1 MKPTVRGF
9 QEAQTTLTGSS
20 PTSSASQS
28 EISDYDSTIE
38 SRDTTPTQETELLN
52 TVKRGKGT
60 DSGFNVRKLIDHFSA
75 SDSDTTEAK
84 TTITRRRKS
93 KTSEHIEIPAGGERE
108 LRRKM
113 AAQTKANKTVQLWK
127 ALIEDMEVTLNEA
140 DQALSAN
147 LSRNH
152 LLGHLEGIKASEA
165 ETFKVWE
172 NILQFEEEAD
182 VVLDMI
188 PLVRLKNKQN
198 TRCYKLKGH
207 IAAATELV
215 RPTSGPSTGVI
226 QVLNPTNFGDLK
238 LPDFYGDYTEF
249 DSFEAIFKKLI
260 ANGNLDDGGKVAHL
274 LDHIKGEAKE
284 YLGSDGLD
292 AKSYD
297 EIWEDLRNRYGKP
310 WRITRAAV
318 KKLMDIESP
327 KNEPKDISRYWNQ
340 INEACKVAERLKLT
354 ASSVILNMGLLG
366 LPVDFRSKMDDKL
379 KPLSSDYILTRGM
392 TAEPFNDVIAGE
404 IEKPSKIH
412 ATLGFNT
419 MIQPQVQH
427 QSTPNTNK
435 RHNNKQKGGAK
446 YFYCL
451 LCGRKQGNYHKTWQ
465 CPIYNTGALNRERMR
480 VMGRCNQ
487 CATPL
492 IEHGVE
498 YSHRAHCS
506 AHPQQRHVFWLCLNW
521 RNSTAHQQH
530 RHSSNSSSNN
540 NKI

>member
-1 MKPTVRGF
+1 
-9 QEAQTTLTGSS
+9 
-20 PTSSASQS
+20 
-28 EISDYDSTIE
+28 
-38 SRDTTPTQETELLN
+38 
-52 TVKRGKGT
+52 
-60 DSGFNVRKLIDHFSA
+60 
-75 SDSDTTEAK
+75 
-84 TTITRRRKS
+84 
-93 KTSEHIEIPAGGERE
+93 
-108 LRRKM
+108 
-113 AAQTKANKTVQLWK
+113 
-127 ALIEDMEVTLNEA
+127 
-140 DQALSAN
+140 
-147 LSRNH
+147 
-152 LLGHLEGIKASEA
+152 
-165 ETFKVWE
+165 
-172 NILQFEEEAD
+172 
-182 VVLDMI
+182 
-188 PLVRLKNKQN
+188 
-198 TRCYKLKGH
+198 
-207 IAAATELV
+207 
-215 RPTSGPSTGVI
+215 
-226 QVLNPTNFGDLK
+226 
-238 LPDFYGDYTEF
+238 
-249 DSFEAIFKKLI
+249 
-260 ANGNLDDGGKVAHL
+260 
-274 LDHIKGEAKE
+274 
-284 YLGSDGLD
+284 
-292 AKSYD
+292 
-297 EIWEDLRNRYGKP
+297 
-310 WRITRAAV
+310 
-318 KKLMDIESP
+318 MDIESP

-419 MIQPQVQH
+419 MIQPHVQH

-498 YSHRAHCS
+498 CSHRAHCS

-521 RNSTAHQQH
+521 RNSTAHQQQPPQQQPQQQQQQQQQQNLAWQN
-530 RHSSNSSSNN
+530 SNQQPQYHHQQQFQNAGSYNN
-540 NKI
+540 PPPHQGSYPRQ